1 MAIKLNPKY
10 TQQIKQH
17 SLNRKKAAT
26 SSDIDSL
33 RIFGE
38 FKPNPGGQTEFFNKA
53 QWLNDFPLPHK
64 WLALLGGINSGK
76 SFSGAV
82 WACSRAL
89 IDPKAR
95 GMISANSY
103 GQLARATLVTLVE
116 VCRMFDIPLEPW
128 RDSPEE
134 QALAIANCQRCY
146 IGHEKAFVYVLSAN
160 SFAGNTQAGRGLQV
174 RWFWGD
180 EFAYAPEQSFLTID
194 GRLDR
199 GPGTL
204 KGQGIITTSPC
215 GHNYLWDKFGDDN
228 RSDSLKKLYQ
238 LVSVSSLENVYSSE
252 EYLESLQ
259 ANYNDELYKQ
269 EILGLFVNVTEG
281 LVYKYFDRRRHTL
294 RGEDTQL
301 IEYDRNQ
308 PLLLTFDFNYN
319 PAICLAAQ
327 VRNNEVHFFKEWFL
341 LDSDV
346 WELTN
351 QVAQWIE
358 KTGIP
363 PEIQIFGDATGRAR
377 TASSRLSSW
386 DIVFEGLDHLCQ
398 YGRGHLRR
406 RFTNSNPY
414 VQNRIHS
421 VNLLFQKNRCFL
433 SYDHC
438 TNLIK
443 DFEQVTWDDQGIN
456 KTENKLRSHLSDAAG
471 YLIHTLYPF
480 KREPA
485 ELRPGK
491 VSGLSS

>member
-1 MAIKLNPKY
+1 MKTRLNPKFA
-10 TQQIKQH
+10 KQVKRH
-17 SLNRKKAAT
+17 SAT
-26 SSDIDSL
+26 FRTGSEESDIDSL
-33 RIFGE
+33 RIFWE
-38 FKPNPGGQTEFFNKA
+38 FKPNPGGQSDFFRKA
-53 QWLNDFPLPHK
+53 QWTNDYPLPHK

-76 SFSGAV
+76 SFAGAV

-89 IDPKAR
+89 IDPESR

-103 GQLARATLVTLVE
+103 GQLARATLVSLVE
-116 VCRMFDIPLEPW
+116 VCRLFSIPLEPW

-160 SFAGNTQAGRGLQV
+160 SFTGNTQAGRGLQV

-180 EFAYAPEQSFLTID
+180 EFAYAPEQAFLTID

-215 GHNYLWDKFGDDN
+215 GHNYLWDKFGDPN
-228 RSDSLKKLYQ
+228 REESLKKLYQ
-238 LVSVSSLENVYSSE
+238 LVSVSSLENLHSSA

-281 LVYKYFDRRRHTL
+281 LVYKYFERQEHTL
-294 RGEDTQL
+294 RGEDAFA
-301 IEYDRNQ
+301 IAYDPNL
-308 PLLLTFDFNYN
+308 PLMLSFDFNYN
-319 PAICLAAQ
+319 PAICIAAQ
-327 VRNNEVHFFKEWFL
+327 ERKGEIHFFKEWFL
-341 LDSDV
+341 LDSDI

-358 KTGIP
+358 KNGRP
-363 PEIQIFGDATGRAR
+363 VEIQIFGDATGRAR
-377 TASSRLSSW
+377 SASSRLSSW
-386 DIVFEGLDHLCQ
+386 DIVFQGLQHLSMFNG
-398 YGRGHLRR
+398 YLRR
-406 RFTNSNPY
+406 RFTDSNPY

-421 VNLLFQKNRCFL
+421 VNQLFRKDRCFID
-433 SYDHC
+433 YDNC
-438 TNLIK
+438 TNLVK
-443 DFEQVTWDDQGIN
+443 DFEQVTWDDHGIN
-456 KTENKLRSHLSDAAG
+456 KSEDKLRSHLSDAAG

-480 KREPA
+480 KREVKN
-485 ELRPGK
+485 RHQGK
-491 VSGLSS
+491 ASGIAG